1 MNMSFVSFQCRFF
14 SDLLSSSMHQCPL
27 SNTLFVFLGDGV
39 TEVVVKNRYNTD
51 IFMPFLSPDE
61 LDHIQPTLTD

>member
-1 MNMSFVSFQCRFF
+1 
-14 SDLLSSSMHQCPL
+14 MHQCPL

>member
-14 SDLLSSSMHQCPL
+14 FGFTLKFYAPVSSFEH
-27 SNTLFVFLGDGV
+27 TFVFLGDGV